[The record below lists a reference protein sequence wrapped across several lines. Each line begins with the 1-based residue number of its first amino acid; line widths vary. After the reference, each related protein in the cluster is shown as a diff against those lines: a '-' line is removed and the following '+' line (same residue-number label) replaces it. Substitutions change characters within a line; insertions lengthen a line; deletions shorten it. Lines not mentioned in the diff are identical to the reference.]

1 MTNLAQTP
9 EKELALSLIGK
20 TLGFRDCHPSTLKA
34 LVLGGHLR
42 NYGKGEAVVRRGEAF
57 DALCLIVQGS
67 LETSINHPDG
77 HRQLISFLQPGDVAG
92 MISVLD
98 GLGHVN
104 DLFARERGTL
114 ALLIPGD
121 VVRSLRAQDRT
132 LVHAF
137 ELQLAFRSRLMYER
151 FATHP
156 GTGLDIRLARMIV
169 VLSRVY
175 GVEVPSGILL
185 AVKMSQA
192 DLGDLLG
199 VTRQRINYAL
209 NQLKDLGLIEM
220 RYSTITVLGMN
231 QLQAFANQLTSTSA
245 V

>member
-1 MTNLAQTP
+1 MTNSAQKTA
-9 EKELALSLIGK
+9 KDLALSLIGK
-20 TLGFRDCHPSTLKA
+20 TLGFRDCHASTLNA
-34 LVLGGHLR
+34 LVLGGHIR
-42 NYGKGEAVVRRGEAF
+42 HYGKGEAVVRRGEAF
-57 DALCLIVQGS
+57 DALCLIIQGS

-104 DLFARERGTL
+104 DLFARERGTA
-114 ALLIPGD
+114 ALLIPGEL
-121 VVRSLRAQDRT
+121 VRSLRAQDRT
-132 LVHAF
+132 LAHAF

-151 FATHP
+151 LATHP
-156 GTGLDIRLARMIV
+156 GTELDMRLARMIV

-175 GVEVPSGILL
+175 GVEVPKGILL

-199 VTRQRINYAL
+199 VTRQHINYAL
-209 NQLKDLGLIEM
+209 SQLKELGLIEM
-220 RYSTITVLGMN
+220 KYSTITVLSLD
-231 QLQAFANQLTSTSA
+231 QLQAFANHLTTA
-245 V
+245 PAG